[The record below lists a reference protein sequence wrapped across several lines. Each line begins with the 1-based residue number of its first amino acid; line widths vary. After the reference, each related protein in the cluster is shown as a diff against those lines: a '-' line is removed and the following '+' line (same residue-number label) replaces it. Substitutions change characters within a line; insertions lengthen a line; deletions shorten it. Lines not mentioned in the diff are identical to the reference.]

1 MMTGFMN
8 WAANL
13 VAVVHIGYFLF
24 ILGGLIAILVGTKKN
39 YRWVRN
45 PWFRITHFVA
55 VYIVLFEEVT
65 GLPCIL
71 NLMQW
76 ALRSSATGES
86 EATSGTGGIL
96 DYLLYQ
102 TISPLMLDI
111 FYWSTGLALLIL
123 LWKVPPRF
131 RKHSSPK

>member
-1 MMTGFMN
+1 MN

-45 PWFRITHFVA
+45 PWFRITHFAA
-55 VYIVLFEEVT
+55 VYLVLFEEVT

-71 NLMQW
+71 NLIQW

-96 DYLLYQ
+96 DYLLYH

-111 FYWSTGLALLIL
+111 FYWSTGLALLVL

-131 RKHSSPK
+131 RKHSFPK